1 MPGVSALVT
10 LACFSPHRVPHNP
23 SMTNTNTPEGYIT
36 VDQVGVR
43 INRRTRA
50 TWERIRLANVE
61 RFRDP
66 ATGRTLIRESDL
78 DRLSSPVPIPRDDA

>member
-1 MPGVSALVT
+1 
-10 LACFSPHRVPHNP
+10 
-23 SMTNTNTPEGYIT
+23 MTNTDTPEGFLT
-36 VDQVGVR
+36 VDEVGVR

-50 TWERIRLANVE
+50 TWERIRTAGVE

-66 ATGRTLIRESDL
+66 ATGRTLIRASDL